1 MSTVE
6 TPAPAPPPSVPVAVR
21 PLAKKRARPSEQAFK
36 WLLIGLT
43 AITLAMLTWLIAS
56 VVVKGAGSLSI
67 DFLLDRQ
74 SSNPAIAGFNSA
86 LRGSIVLMMITIMVA
101 FPIGVAAALYLENFA
116 TQSAAATEKR
126 LRERLGSGAVPGA
139 MRPLVKVRLWWL
151 RVRPRVVH
159 IVDINISNLAAVPSI
174 IYGLL
179 GLAIFVGIM
188 GIQKS
193 LLAGGLTL
201 AVLILPIIIIAS
213 REALRAV
220 PSSIEQGAMALGATR
235 WQAVR
240 SQVFPAAFPGI
251 LTGTILALS
260 RAIGETA
267 PLIVVGGIIFG
278 TAVPSLNP
286 LESGN
291 EALFA
296 MPLQIYFWTDQP
308 QASFQAIAAA
318 GIIVLLVTLL
328 VMNLAAIILRNRY
341 SKRW

>member
-1 MSTVE
+1 VSTAE
-6 TPAPAPPPSVPVAVR
+6 NSTPAPAAPAATVR

-36 WLLIGLT
+36 WLVVILT
-43 AITLAMLTWLIAS
+43 GITLAMLAWLITS
-56 VVVKGAGSLSI
+56 VVLKGAGSLSW
-67 DFLLDRQ
+67 DFLTGKP
-74 SSNPAIAGFNSA
+74 SANPAKAGFNSA
-86 LRGSIVLMMITIMVA
+86 LRGSIVLMIITIAVA
-101 FPIGVAAALYLENFA
+101 WPIGVAAALYLEKFA
-116 TQSAAATEKR
+116 TQSAALAERRLATKLEATT
-126 LRERLGSGAVPGA
+126 GGA
-139 MRPLVKVRLWWL
+139 MRAWLHTRLWWL
-151 RVRPRVVH
+151 RVRPKVVH
-159 IVDINISNLAAVPSI
+159 LVDVNISNLAAVPSI

-220 PSSIEQGAMALGATR
+220 PVSIEQGAMALGATR

-240 SQVFPAAFPGI
+240 KQVFPAALPGI
-251 LTGTILALS
+251 LTGTILAVS

-267 PLIVVGGIIFG
+267 PLIVVGGIVFG

-286 LESGN
+286 LDAGN

-318 GIIVLLVTLL
+318 GIIVLLATLL
-328 VMNLAAIILRNRY
+328 VMNLVAIILRNRY

>member
-1 MSTVE
+1 
-6 TPAPAPPPSVPVAVR
+6 
-21 PLAKKRARPSEQAFK
+21 
-36 WLLIGLT
+36 
-43 AITLAMLTWLIAS
+43 
-56 VVVKGAGSLSI
+56 
-67 DFLLDRQ
+67 
-74 SSNPAIAGFNSA
+74 
-86 LRGSIVLMMITIMVA
+86 
-101 FPIGVAAALYLENFA
+101 
-116 TQSAAATEKR
+116 
-126 LRERLGSGAVPGA
+126 
-139 MRPLVKVRLWWL
+139 
-151 RVRPRVVH
+151 
-159 IVDINISNLAAVPSI
+159 
-174 IYGLL
+174 
-179 GLAIFVGIM
+179 
-188 GIQKS
+188 
-193 LLAGGLTL
+193 
-201 AVLILPIIIIAS
+201 
-213 REALRAV
+213 
-220 PSSIEQGAMALGATR
+220 MALGATR

-296 MPLQIYFWTDQP
+296 MPLQIYFWTGQP